1 MLQPTHLLFRKRM
14 LNARKKTESAVPHIS
29 MTTTITADVRL
40 GDTLWDSCLKL
51 SIGALPSE
59 NKETF
64 NSLF

>member
-1 MLQPTHLLFRKRM
+1 
-14 LNARKKTESAVPHIS
+14 

-64 NSLF
+64 NSLS